1 MQRAPLVISLLALA
15 AAIAAPAWADRGP
28 TGAMSLASTVS
39 VVKRSTSLT
48 NNQVIQ
54 LEAPCPAGTKV
65 FSGGAATTS
74 QFTEWITLGPA
85 RVGNKYLAYAYM
97 PPANINTGVR
107 NDTANI
113 TAVAYCAKVG
123 RAVVL

>member
-1 MQRAPLVISLLALA
+1 MKRAPMAISLLALA
-15 AAIAAPAWADRGP
+15 AAIVAPAWAAQSDGG
-28 TGAMSLASTVS
+28 TKSLASTVT
-39 VVKRSTSLT
+39 VVKRTTTLT

-54 LEAPCPAGTKV
+54 LQAPCPAGTKV

-85 RVGNKYLAYAYM
+85 RVGNDYLAYAYM

-107 NDTANI
+107 NDTATI
-113 TAVAYCAKVG
+113 TAVAYCAKTG
-123 RAVVL
+123 RAIVM